1 MTKAQLKKNI
11 EYLIDELDY
20 NDTQIGLILRA
31 LEEANCTSAEYF
43 VEEFLVWRMKHY

>member
-1 MTKAQLKKNI
+1 MKNQQLEKNI
-11 EYLIDELDY
+11 AYLIDELDY

-43 VEEFLVWRMKHY
+43 VNEFLLD

>member
-1 MTKAQLKKNI
+1 MSKAQLQKNI

-31 LEEANCTSAEYF
+31 LEEANITSAEYF
-43 VEEFLVWRMKHY
+43 VNEFLVN

>member
-20 NDTQIGLILRA
+20 NDTQIGLVLRA
-31 LEEANCTSAEYF
+31 LEKVNCPSAEYF
-43 VEEFLVWRMKHY
+43 VNEFLVD